1 MKSLAHDLMKWLL
14 PLYVVAAIA
23 AAIVTY
29 RLYGNVVAS
38 FMDNQLQ
45 VFADS
50 HAVASGPTPAFR
62 PLTRYNVVQK
72 GDMVVQIWDRENRLV
87 TSSWPELALERQ
99 PTQGFHDVTIG
110 NTRWRVYTLPSPDRT
125 VQSAQNL
132 EFRRHIVKT
141 QALQTGLPLAL
152 MIPIS
157 ACILWFGM
165 QPAMRR
171 LELISQAAAQQN
183 EHRLGELPAEH
194 APCEIQPL
202 VLAVNTLLARLRDAF
217 ASQRRFVQDAAHEL
231 RTPITA
237 MSLQL
242 ENLKSRMPDA
252 NAAEQLAQLEAG
264 LARTRRLVEQLL
276 RLARQESPRAAEAPV
291 SIQLDALL
299 KSSIADFMPLADR
312 RKIDLGYAADID
324 ATVLA
329 NDDELHSLVHN
340 LLDNALRY
348 TPEGGIVD
356 VTLHQDTGVAMVEI
370 ADNGPGIPPE
380 VLPRVCDRFFRI
392 EDAQTEGSGLGL
404 AIAKNAAE
412 RNRIGLE
419 LINRTDGSG
428 LIARLRFDTATVAP
442 QATDHTTTSAQASAA
457 AALPAAE

>member
-1 MKSLAHDLMKWLL
+1 VTSLRRQLMTWLM

-23 AAIVTY
+23 AATIVY
-29 RLYGNVVAS
+29 YIYGSMVAF
-38 FMDNQLQ
+38 FMDNQLR

-62 PLTRYNVVQK
+62 PLTRYNVVHK

-87 TSSWPELALERQ
+87 TSSWPDLALARQ
-99 PTQGFHDVTIG
+99 TMQGFHDVTIG
-110 NTRWRVYTLPSPDRT
+110 QARWRVYTLQSPDRT
-125 VQSAQNL
+125 VQSAQSL
-132 EFRRHIVKT
+132 AFRRHIVKT
-141 QALQTGLPLAL
+141 QALQAGLPVAL

-157 ACILWFGM
+157 AIILWFGM
-165 QPAMRR
+165 RPAIRR
-171 LELISQAAAQQN
+171 LELISQAAARQN
-183 EHRLGELPAEH
+183 EHRLGELPVEH

-252 NAAEQLAQLEAG
+252 SAAEQLSQLEAG

-276 RLARQESPRAAEAPV
+276 RLARQESPRTVDAPV
-291 SIQLDALL
+291 PIQLDALL

-324 ATVLA
+324 ATVHA
-329 NDDELHSLVHN
+329 NEDELRSLVHN

-356 VTLHQDTGVAMVEI
+356 VTLHQDTGIATVEI
-370 ADNGPGIPPE
+370 ADNGPGIPPDL
-380 VLPRVCDRFFRI
+380 LPRVCDRFFRI
-392 EDAQTEGSGLGL
+392 EDAETEGSGLGL

-412 RNRIGLE
+412 RNRIGLD
-419 LINRTDGSG
+419 LVNRTDGSG
-428 LIARLRFDTATVAP
+428 LIARLRFDTATTMSP
-442 QATDHTTTSAQASAA
+442 QAPTMNSATPTAPETT
-457 AALPAAE
+457 

>member
-1 MKSLAHDLMKWLL
+1 VTSLRHQLMKWLL
-14 PLYVVAAIA
+14 PLYVVAAIV

-29 RLYGNVVAS
+29 NIYGNMVAF
-38 FMDNQLQ
+38 FMDNQLR

-62 PLTRYNVVQK
+62 PLTRYNVVHK
-72 GDMVVQIWDRENRLV
+72 GDMVVQIWDRSQRLV

-99 PTQGFHDVTIG
+99 RTQGFHDVTIG
-110 NTRWRVYTLPSPDRT
+110 DTRWRVYTLQSPDRT

-141 QALQTGLPLAL
+141 QALQAGLPVAL
-152 MIPIS
+152 LIPIS

-165 QPAMRR
+165 RPCIRR

-183 EHRLGELPAEH
+183 EHRLSELPVEH

-242 ENLKSRMPDA
+242 ENLKSRIPDSS
-252 NAAEQLAQLEAG
+252 AAEQLAQLEAG

-276 RLARQESPRAAEAPV
+276 RLARQESPRAADAPV

-299 KSSIADFMPLADR
+299 KSRIADFMPLADR

-329 NDDELHSLVHN
+329 NEDELHSLVDN

-348 TPEGGIVD
+348 TPPDGRID
-356 VTLHQDTGVAMVEI
+356 VRLALAAGRAVVGI
-370 ADNGPGIPPE
+370 ADTGPGIAAE
-380 VLPRVCDRFFRI
+380 HLPHVFERFYRVDKARSR
-392 EDAQTEGSGLGL
+392 ATGGTGLGL
-404 AIAKNAAE
+404 AIVKHVAANHGGE
-412 RNRIGLE
+412 VKLWSLPG
-419 LINRTDGSG
+419 TGSTFT
-428 LIARLRFDTATVAP
+428 LR
-442 QATDHTTTSAQASAA
+442 
-457 AALPAAE
+457 LPAAATEPNPTLVPTGAGDHGGEL